1 MCKKKNLSYH
11 SSSYTLGL
19 ISMVDLKNKKIFV
32 TGGSRGIGA
41 GIVKLLAALNAQVA
55 FTYST
60 NEQKAQEL
68 LKSLPGNGHLCFQL
82 DISKPDQVES
92 VIEKLLSQ
100 WSEID
105 GVVNNAGITK
115 DQLLLRM
122 KLEDF
127 NEVLHT
133 NLTGAFSITKAVSKT
148 MLKARKGS
156 FVNISSVIG
165 STGNA
170 GQANYAASKA
180 GLEAFT
186 KSIALELASRGI
198 RANSVAPGYIKSDM
212 TSSLNEEQLNKFNEK
227 IPLGRA
233 GEANEVAYAVAFLLS
248 DAASYIT
255 GQTLHVN
262 GGMYLN

>member
-1 MCKKKNLSYH
+1 MNTLNLS
-11 SSSYTLGL
+11 G
-19 ISMVDLKNKKIFV
+19 KNIFV

-41 GIVKLLAALNAQVA
+41 AIVKYLAEQNAQVC
-55 FTYST
+55 FTFSS
-60 NEQKAQEL
+60 NEVKAQDL
-68 LKSLPGNGHLCFQL
+68 LKTLPGHGHRCLKL
-82 DISKPDQVES
+82 DVSSESNVES
-92 VIEKLLSQ
+92 VIGEVIGQGANQ
-100 WSEID
+100 WQKID

-122 KLEDF
+122 KSDDF
-127 NEVLHT
+127 TNVLQT
-133 NLTGAFSITKAVSKT
+133 NLNGVFYVTKAFSKF
-148 MLKARKGS
+148 MLKARSGC

-170 GQANYAASKA
+170 GQSNYAASKG

-186 KSIALELASRGI
+186 KSVALELASRGI
-198 RANSVAPGYIKSDM
+198 RANCIAPGYIKSDM
-212 TSSLNEEQLNKFNEK
+212 TAALSEDQLKSFADK
-227 IPLGRA
+227 IPLLRP
-233 GEANEVAYAVAFLLS
+233 GEASEVAAAVAFLLS

>member
-1 MCKKKNLSYH
+1 MIKLE
-11 SSSYTLGL
+11 
-19 ISMVDLKNKKIFV
+19 NKKIFV

-41 GIVKLLAALNAQVA
+41 GIVSLLAELGAQVA
-55 FTYST
+55 FTYSS
-60 NEQKAQEL
+60 NEAKAQQL
-68 LKSLPGNGHLCFQL
+68 LASLPGNGHMIFQM
-82 DISKPDQVES
+82 DVSKAESVESTISKLLEKWES
-92 VIEKLLSQ
+92 P
-100 WSEID
+100 D

-122 KLEDF
+122 KAEDF
-127 NEVLHT
+127 DQVIQT
-133 NLTGAFSITKAVSKT
+133 NLTGVFSVTKALAKT
-148 MLKARKGS
+148 MLKARRGS

-165 STGNA
+165 SMGNA
-170 GQANYAASKA
+170 GQSNYAASKG

-186 KSIALELASRGI
+186 KSVALELASRGI
-198 RANSVAPGYIKSDM
+198 RANCVAPGYIKSDM
-212 TSSLNEEQLNKFNEK
+212 TDALTEDQLKNFNDK

-233 GEANEVAYAVAFLLS
+233 GEAHEIATSVAFLLS

>member
-1 MCKKKNLSYH
+1 M
-11 SSSYTLGL
+11 
-19 ISMVDLKNKKIFV
+19 IDLKNKKIFI

-41 GIVKLLAALNAQVA
+41 AIVKVLAQAGASVA

-60 NEQKAQEL
+60 NEAKAQEL
-68 LKSLPGNGHLCFQL
+68 LKSLPSSNNLCFQL
-82 DISKPDQVES
+82 NVADSSAVEQVVDQVLQKWGS
-92 VIEKLLSQ
+92 V
-100 WSEID
+100 D

-122 KLEDF
+122 KPEDF
-127 NEVLHT
+127 DQVIQT
-133 NLTGAFSITKAVSKT
+133 NLTGVFSITKAFSKS
-148 MLKARKGS
+148 MLKARQGS

-170 GQANYAASKA
+170 GQANYAASKG
-180 GLEAFT
+180 GLESFT

-198 RANSVAPGYIKSDM
+198 RANCVAPGYIKSDM
-212 TSSLNEEQLNKFNEK
+212 TDALTEDQLAKFNEK
-227 IPLGRA
+227 IPLARA
-233 GEANEVAYAVAFLLS
+233 GEGEEVAKAVAFLLS

-262 GGMYLN
+262 GGMFLN

>member
-1 MCKKKNLSYH
+1 MFELS
-11 SSSYTLGL
+11 
-19 ISMVDLKNKKIFV
+19 NKKIFI

-41 GIVKLLAALNAQVA
+41 GIVKKLSDLGAQVS

-60 NEQKAQEL
+60 NESKAQEL
-68 LKSLPGNGHLCFQL
+68 LKSLKGEGHSCYQM
-82 DISKPDQVES
+82 DVSNADQVENIITS
-92 VIEKLLSQ
+92 VLQKWPDL
-100 WSEID
+100 D

-122 KLEDF
+122 KAEDF
-127 NEVLHT
+127 NQVIQT
-133 NLTGAFSITKAVSKT
+133 NLTGVFNVTKAFSKA
-148 MLKARKGS
+148 MLKNRKGS

-170 GQANYAASKA
+170 GQANYAASKG

-186 KSIALELASRGI
+186 KSVALELASRGI
-198 RANSVAPGYIKSDM
+198 RANCVAPGYIKSDM
-212 TSSLNEEQLNKFNEK
+212 TEVLTETQLKNFNEK

-233 GEANEVAYAVAFLLS
+233 GEAHEVASAVAFLLS

-262 GGMYLN
+262 GGMYLS

>member
-1 MCKKKNLSYH
+1 MLNLQ
-11 SSSYTLGL
+11 
-19 ISMVDLKNKKIFV
+19 NKKFFV

-41 GIVKLLAALNAQVA
+41 GIVKMLAKYGASVA

-60 NEQKAQEL
+60 NEAKAQEL
-68 LKSLPGNGHLCFQL
+68 LKSLPGSDHHCFQL
-82 DISKPDQVES
+82 DVSNLSSVDVTVSK
-92 VIEKLLSQ
+92 VIEL
-100 WSEID
+100 WPEID

-122 KLEDF
+122 KAEDF
-127 NEVLHT
+127 SQVIQT
-133 NLTGAFSITKAVSKT
+133 NLTGVFAVTKAFSKQ
-148 MLKARKGS
+148 MLKNRKGS

-170 GQANYAASKA
+170 GQANYAASKG

-186 KSIALELASRGI
+186 KSVALELASRGI
-198 RANSVAPGYIKSDM
+198 RANCVAPGYIKSDM
-212 TSSLNEEQLNKFNEK
+212 TESLTEEQLKNFNEK
-227 IPLGRA
+227 IPLKRA
-233 GEANEVAYAVAFLLS
+233 GDTEEVATVVAFLLS

-262 GGMYLN
+262 GGMYLS

>member
-1 MCKKKNLSYH
+1 MSIELTQKRYF
-11 SSSYTLGL
+11 
-19 ISMVDLKNKKIFV
+19 I

-41 GIVKLLAALNAQVA
+41 SIVKLLAENGAQVA

-60 NEQKAQEL
+60 NDEKAQEL
-68 LKSLPGNGHLCFQL
+68 LKSLPGTGHLCFQL
-82 DISKPDQVES
+82 DISNPTQVET
-92 VIEKLLSQ
+92 VVEKLYQQ
-100 WSEID
+100 WNHID

-122 KLEDF
+122 KFEDF
-127 NEVLHT
+127 DQVIRT
-133 NLTGAFSITKAVSKT
+133 NLTGVFLVTKAFSKP
-148 MLKARKGS
+148 MLKSRKGC

-170 GQANYAASKA
+170 GQSNYAASKA

-186 KSIALELASRGI
+186 KSVALELASRGI
-198 RANSVAPGYIKSDM
+198 RANCVSPGYIKSDM
-212 TSSLNEEQLNKFNEK
+212 TNSLTIDQLNNLNDK
-227 IPLGRA
+227 IPLQRA
-233 GEANEVAYAVAFLLS
+233 GEATEVAQAVAFLLS

-262 GGMYLN
+262 GGMYLS